1 VKDPRRDPNRRRAAR
16 VRVSN
21 LVGYADRRSG
31 RFYSLLGSAVTIDLS
46 DSGVRLRTVEPL
58 PIGSTITLDLKV
70 ASDVHR
76 LDGRVIWGKE
86 TVRDEEY
93 EFGIEF
99 EELEPKLKESLRLY
113 VSVKQTQ
120 RDSGP

>member
-1 VKDPRRDPNRRRAAR
+1 MKDPRGDPNRRRAPR

-31 RFYSLLGSAVTIDLS
+31 RFYSLLGSAVTLDLS
-46 DSGVRLRTVEPL
+46 ESGVRLRTVEPL
-58 PIGSTITLDLKV
+58 PVGSTLTLDLKV
-70 ASDVHR
+70 ASEVHR
-76 LDGRVIWGKE
+76 VEGRVVWGKE

-99 EELEPKLKESLRLY
+99 GDLEPGLKESLRLY

-120 RDSGP
+120 RDSGS